1 MAVAGGACD
10 SPPPTLRIRAIRK
23 RRQGRAPEQEN
34 ALRRIVAVS
43 DFCDVP
49 PVPTSLSPADF
60 ERGWAADAP
69 LAPPAG
75 RADVTG
81 GYLERLPLAAVAT
94 GLADAAEVWSFCGR
108 DAPDAFDSA
117 GIAVGLPPS
126 RGASD
131 RPDLVRRV
139 FRADGHSAPYGSAD
153 AVAHVRR
160 HGAPAILCVW
170 GLGIDKALL
179 EACSESLK
187 VYNSIDAPAIRI
199 PPEVSR
205 HFDLFLTGA
214 EWQSDEIRARH
225 PGALCAVLPIG
236 PEFAS
241 DDTFHPTG
249 AAKDYDVVYVAATQP
264 YKRHDLLLDTLER
277 LPHLRA
283 LCVVGYGHLTDE
295 LRRSAE
301 ARGLSVD
308 WIGPLGHDG
317 VNRAINRARVGV
329 VCGVE
334 DGAPAILTEYM
345 LAGLPVLA
353 NDRLVCGLQYIRPDT
368 GLAAS
373 EDRFAEGL
381 EELLRRA
388 PALDPR
394 AVVQANWTWPHSV
407 RRLAGLLDHARER
420 RRERVSA

>member
-1 MAVAGGACD
+1 MG
-10 SPPPTLRIRAIRK
+10 
-23 RRQGRAPEQEN
+23 
-34 ALRRIVAVS
+34 RIVAVS
-43 DFCDVP
+43 DFCDAP
-49 PVPTSLSPADF
+49 PAPTAWQPADF
-60 ERGWAADAP
+60 ARAWSA
-69 LAPPAG
+69 APPSVPP
-75 RADVTG
+75 RAPAAVTG
-81 GYLERLPLAAVAT
+81 GYLERLPLAAVAA
-94 GLADAAEVWSFCGR
+94 GLADAAEVWSFSGR

-117 GIAVGLPPS
+117 RIAAGLPPAP
-126 RGASD
+126 GASD
-131 RPDLVRRV
+131 RPGLTRRV
-139 FRADGHSAPYGSAD
+139 FRADGHSAPFGSAD

-160 HGAPAILCVW
+160 HGPPAILCVW
-170 GLGIDKALL
+170 GLGVDEALL
-179 EACSESLK
+179 EACASSLK

-199 PPEVSR
+199 APEVSR

-214 EWQSDEIRARH
+214 EWQSDEIRDRH

-241 DDTFHPTG
+241 DETFHPTG
-249 AAKDYDVVYVAATQP
+249 AARDYDVVYVAATQP

-283 LCVVGYGHLTDE
+283 LCVVGYGHLTDD

-301 ARGLSVD
+301 VRGLSVD
-308 WIGPLGHDG
+308 WTGPLDHDG

-329 VCGVE
+329 VCGVN

-368 GLAAS
+368 GLSAP
-373 EDRFAEGL
+373 EGRFAEGL

-394 AVVQANWTWPHSV
+394 PVVQANWTWPHSV

-420 RRERVSA
+420 RRARVPA